1 MVPDLLESLSHYNL
15 PLELFKSSNKW
26 DAIELIEVA
35 DEDDVYLGYIDHIEM
50 AKLELG
56 GGPVNKVLS
65 IYLLVE
71 FLTLGGGF
79 PLLTVVQV
87 DLLVECSQVWVWYR
101 LKVAITYVHGL
112 EYLADLL
119 LLLHDFLPLRI
130 LGRHPSLLL
139 IVSELEIGRQVP
151 QYGRLFHH

>member
-1 MVPDLLESLSHYNL
+1 
-15 PLELFKSSNKW
+15 
-26 DAIELIEVA
+26 
-35 DEDDVYLGYIDHIEM
+35 M

-56 GGPVNKVLS
+56 GSPVNKVLS
-65 IYLLVE
+65 VYLLVE
-71 FLTLGGGF
+71 FLTLGSGF
-79 PLLTVVQV
+79 PLLTLIQV
-87 DLLVECSQVWVWYR
+87 DLLVECSQIWIRHR

-119 LLLHDFLPLRI
+119 LLFHDFLPLRI
-130 LGRHPSLLL
+130 LRRHPSLLL

>member
-1 MVPDLLESLSHYNL
+1 MVPDLLESLSHYNFT
-15 PLELFKSSNKW
+15 LELFKSCNKW
-26 DAIELIEVA
+26 NAIELIEIA

-71 FLTLGGGF
+71 FLPLGGGF
-79 PLLTVVQV
+79 PLLTVIQV
-87 DLLVECSQVWVWYR
+87 NLLVECSQIWIRYG

-119 LLLHDFLPLRI
+119 LLLHDFLPLCI